1 MKGTHLGE
9 FEELV
14 LLIIGVLGDNAYSIS
29 IKNELKENSGRN
41 PSIGALHSSL
51 NRLQEK
57 GYITTYEG
65 EATPERGGRRK
76 RFYQITAAGKT
87 ALTKSHE
94 LRSGLYNLIPGLTTS
109 NG

>member
-14 LLIIGVLGDNAYSIS
+14 LLVIGALKDDAYSIS
-29 IKNELKENSGRN
+29 IKEELKSKTGRN

-57 GYITTYEG
+57 GYITSHEG
-65 EATPERGGRRK
+65 GATAARGGRRK
-76 RFYQITAAGKT
+76 RFYIITSAGK
-87 ALTKSHE
+87 AAATKSYE
-94 LRSGLYNLIPGLTTS
+94 LRSGLFKLIPDLT
-109 NG
+109 